1 MHILVL
7 SDNFVPEQNAPALR
21 TRDHCRRWAEDGH
34 RVTVITTVP
43 NFPTGIPQYGY
54 RNKWRQEETIDGIR
68 VVRVWSYLA
77 PNEGVVRRALDF
89 LSFAAMGY
97 LAGRR
102 EKPDVIVATSPQL
115 LTALAGHWL
124 SRAKRVPW
132 IFEVRDMWP
141 DSVLAV
147 DAMREGFGVRL
158 LRRLEGFL
166 YRSANRIVTIS
177 EALRDA
183 IAAKGIDK
191 DKIGVVYNGVDPH
204 RMSPRDKSPRLL
216 QHFAFEGKF
225 VIGYIGTHGMAQR
238 LETVVKAAKMLE
250 EHDDVRFL
258 FVGDGARRTALIKL
272 ADRLKLSSIHF
283 HGLVTSTT
291 VVEYIALCDAIVV
304 PLRKSALFE
313 GALPSKIFEAAAME
327 RPIILSAKGIAADL
341 VREYDA
347 GLVVEPEDAAVL
359 ADAVLALRGDPALAA
374 RLGQGGRVL
383 AANYDRNKL
392 ADLMLD
398 EIRRVLES

>member
-21 TRDHCRRWAEDGH
+21 THQHCRRWVQDGAQ
-34 RVTVITTVP
+34 VTVITTVP
-43 NFPTGIPQYGY
+43 NFPIGKPQYGY
-54 RNKWRQEETIDGIR
+54 RNRWRQEETIDGIR
-68 VVRVWSYLA
+68 VVRVWSYMA
-77 PNEGVVRRALDF
+77 PNEGFVLRSLDF
-89 LSFAAMGY
+89 LSFAVTCY

-115 LTALAGHWL
+115 LTGLAGHWL

-132 IFEVRDMWP
+132 VFEVRDLWP

-147 DAMREGFGVRL
+147 DAIRDGLVIRV
-158 LRRLEGFL
+158 LRRLEAFL

-191 DKIGVVYNGVDPH
+191 NKIGVVYNGVDPH

-225 VIGYIGTHGMAQR
+225 VIGYVGTHGMAQR

-250 EHDDVRFL
+250 EQSDIRFL
-258 FVGDGARRTALIKL
+258 FVGDGARRAALIKL
-272 ADRLKLSSIHF
+272 ARRLNLSSIHF

-327 RPIILSAKGIAADL
+327 RPIILSAEGIAADL
-341 VREYDA
+341 VRKYDA
-347 GLVVEPEDAAVL
+347 GLVVVPEDAAVL
-359 ADAVLALRGDPALAA
+359 ADAVLALRRDPALAA
-374 RLGQGGRVL
+374 RLGEGGKAL

-398 EIRRVLES
+398 EIRRVL